1 MRWRRCAKLAWLLGA
16 PLLAASGAVAATEAM
31 PKAALR
37 VCVTDANLPYANRE
51 GGVSGFDLDVA
62 AAVAARIG
70 YRVEPVWT
78 GRAANIQEI
87 EEDLPLARLARDDC
101 DAMFSVPGP
110 ASETLRGR
118 AALALGEA
126 YYGAAFELV
135 ACNDQVPGALAGLS
149 GRAVA
154 IQSQTVAHF
163 ALLAAGVEPRN
174 YFSVN
179 AAFDAARTLEADAA
193 LLWGPAIGWRLR
205 MAQVTGLR
213 LRDASYAACKLVA
226 GYEPPAAL
234 RWNLHV
240 ATLRDRTRLRELMDE
255 ALATLRASGEL
266 ERIARGWGIPW
277 HPPFA
282 TTYTRE
288 ALEALRNAA
297 P

>member
-1 MRWRRCAKLAWLLGA
+1 MLALLLGT
-16 PLLAASGAVAATEAM
+16 LLSAAGGAASAAEAEALSGAGPV
-31 PKAALR
+31 AALR

-62 AAVAARIG
+62 AAVAALIG

-110 ASETLRGR
+110 PGETLRGHQ
-118 AALALGEA
+118 ALVLGEP

-135 ACNDQVPGALAGLS
+135 GCREQVPATLADLAGQ
-149 GRAVA
+149 AVA

-179 AAFDAARTLEADAA
+179 AAFDAARTHEAEAA

-205 MAQVTGLR
+205 MAQATGLR
-213 LRDASYAACKLVA
+213 LRDETYAACNLVA
-226 GYEPPAAL
+226 GYQPPEAL

-240 ATLRDRTRLRELMDE
+240 ATLRDRTRLRELVDD
-255 ALATLRASGEL
+255 ALATLTANGQL

-282 TTYTRE
+282 TTYTRD
-288 ALEALRNAA
+288 ALEALRNTA